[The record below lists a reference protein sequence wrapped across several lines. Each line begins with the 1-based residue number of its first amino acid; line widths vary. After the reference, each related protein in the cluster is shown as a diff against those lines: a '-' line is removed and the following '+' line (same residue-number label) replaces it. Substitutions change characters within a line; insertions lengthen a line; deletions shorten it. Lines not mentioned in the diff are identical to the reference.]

1 MGMSERQRAIIEVLK
16 SCKHE
21 TIRNLAFE
29 FGVSARTIR
38 RDIDALSVTEPI
50 STKPGCHG
58 GVSYLGKKQL
68 PTPYMSEEEIN
79 VLYKISDLVHNQQE
93 ILTDEEVHIFD
104 GIIKKYKRPT

>member
-1 MGMSERQRAIIEVLK
+1 MPERQRAIIEVLK

-58 GVSYLGKKQL
+58 GVSYVGKKQL
-68 PTPYMSEEEIN
+68 PFQYMSEEETN
-79 VLYKISDLVHNQQE
+79 VLIKLSDLVHNQQE
-93 ILTDEEVHIFD
+93 ILTDEPDRVFL
-104 GIIKKYKRPT
+104 